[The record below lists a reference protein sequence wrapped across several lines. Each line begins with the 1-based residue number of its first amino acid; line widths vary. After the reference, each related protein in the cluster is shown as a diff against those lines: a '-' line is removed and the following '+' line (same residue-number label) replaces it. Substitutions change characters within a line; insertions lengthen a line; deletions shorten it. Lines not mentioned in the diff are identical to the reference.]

1 MHGSHKMFYF
11 ERKKSCGS
19 FDVFI
24 HENLST
30 TIFFFLADFLT
41 VFFFG
46 KALAIVTKHA
56 VLDLAGILNPIQYA
70 QTWIECANKLVQVP
84 NQR

>member
-1 MHGSHKMFYF
+1 MFYF

-46 KALAIVTKHA
+46 KALAIVTKRA
-56 VLDLAGILNPIQYA
+56 VLDVAGILNPIQYA
-70 QTWIECANKLVQVP
+70 QT
-84 NQR
+84 